1 MSIPYTQHLQII
13 HTTCYSYNRWKVLH
27 VGSRMVLSGRVFTP
41 DRLRDVNFCDVSD
54 GGRGWWYYVGDGA
67 IWPIL
72 SRQYLYWVIY
82 LRYVQRGSWWKLI
95 VAAMEA
101 DVYHGWIGAR
111 CLWAKKSSGK
121 RAGAN
126 LTCDTL
132 HSSCILM
139 AWRISMNSQKS
150 YSPTPVVQI
159 YLSSSEYSEYLSKA
173 KIL

>member
-1 MSIPYTQHLQII
+1 MSIPYTQHLQIS
-13 HTTCYSYNRWKVLH
+13 HTTCYSYIRWKVLH

-82 LRYVQRGSWWKLI
+82 LRYVQRGSWWQLL

-101 DVYHGWIGAR
+101 DVYHGWIEASV
-111 CLWAKKSSGK
+111 CEKKN
-121 RAGAN
+121 RAGKGPGRMKFACN
-126 LTCDTL
+126 SL
-132 HSSCILM
+132 HCLEYVPL
-139 AWRISMNSQKS
+139 ADRKSQS
-150 YSPTPVVQI
+150 GQHSTYQ
-159 YLSSSEYSEYLSKA
+159 LD
-173 KIL
+173 